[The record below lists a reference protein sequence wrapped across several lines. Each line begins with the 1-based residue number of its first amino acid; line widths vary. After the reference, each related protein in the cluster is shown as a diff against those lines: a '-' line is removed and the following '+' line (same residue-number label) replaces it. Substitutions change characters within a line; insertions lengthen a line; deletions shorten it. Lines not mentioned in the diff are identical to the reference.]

1 MHHHNFFISCRTAPD
16 AANPYIKP
24 SVPTIHELVSKR
36 QEKAAKLYD
45 YAYEYW
51 ELTDPTLRLA
61 TDKPVLITITQKD
74 VKEEHERLVR
84 EAAALVTATAE
95 TTSSYRHVQNWVDR
109 TVDNT
114 LRELAMQ
121 TMIQSGGY
129 TIQAF
134 VRFLQQRLEPSKT
147 ALASQIRQEYRAVMD
162 QARNTNE
169 GLRSSGSTVAK

>member
-1 MHHHNFFISCRTAPD
+1 M
-16 AANPYIKP
+16 
-24 SVPTIHELVSKR
+24 
-36 QEKAAKLYD
+36 
-45 YAYEYW
+45 
-51 ELTDPTLRLA
+51 
-61 TDKPVLITITQKD
+61 
-74 VKEEHERLVR
+74 R

-121 TMIQSGGY
+121 TMIRSGGY

-134 VRFLQQRLEPSKT
+134 VRFLQQRLEPGKT